1 MEKEHTQ
8 RLRSILGGLVLF
20 HGEVRGALE
29 SSKLKLLEVEM
40 ERLMGT
46 CRELEGEDNVKQFT
60 RWSNSKG
67 HR

>member
-46 CRELEGEDNVKQFT
+46 CRELEGEDNVK
-60 RWSNSKG
+60 
-67 HR
+67 

>member
-46 CRELEGEDNVKQFT
+46 CQELEAYIVTGKQIG
-60 RWSNSKG
+60 RA
-67 HR
+67 HV